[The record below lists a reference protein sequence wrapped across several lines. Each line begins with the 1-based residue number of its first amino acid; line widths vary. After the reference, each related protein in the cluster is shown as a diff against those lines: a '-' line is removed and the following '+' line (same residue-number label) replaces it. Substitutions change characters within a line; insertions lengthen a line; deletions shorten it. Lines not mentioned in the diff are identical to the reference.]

1 MIILLVALP
10 QFIDNNY
17 ILQSFI
23 MVLLFAYWATAWNI
37 IGGFGG
43 QFSLGNATYAGL
55 GAYISSVL
63 LAYYGIS
70 PWIGMI
76 IGGLIGGIVG
86 IIIGYPCFRLRGSY
100 FTLSTIAL
108 QSVVRLLF
116 VTEDT
121 ILGFDT
127 KGALGFSIPWFGGRF
142 RDMQFLSKNF
152 YYYIILFLLFV
163 VLLVSY
169 KIKNSRTG
177 YYLAAINT
185 NQEAADSLGV
195 NVTYYKLRAQFLS
208 AFFTAIG
215 GTFYAQ
221 LISYIDPNRV
231 FSHELSVEIAVM
243 AIIGGKGTI
252 LGPCIGAILLVPIS
266 EVTRSYLGTN
276 YAGLSVVI
284 YGLCLMLTVFYLPAG
299 LEKYVRVLFNKISS
313 CFGQKKHKQGGGVC
327 S

>member
-1 MIILLVALP
+1 M
-10 QFIDNNY
+10 DRY
-17 ILQSFI
+17 D
-23 MVLLFAYWATAWNI
+23 YWWADR
-37 IGGFGG
+37 
-43 QFSLGNATYAGL
+43 
-55 GAYISSVL
+55 
-63 LAYYGIS
+63 
-70 PWIGMI
+70 
-76 IGGLIGGIVG
+76 GIVG

-215 GTFYAQ
+215 VFYAQ
-221 LISYIDPNRV
+221 LISTLTQIV

-243 AIIGGKGTI
+243 A
-252 LGPCIGAILLVPIS
+252 
-266 EVTRSYLGTN
+266 YN
-276 YAGLSVVI
+276 W
-284 YGLCLMLTVFYLPAG
+284 
-299 LEKYVRVLFNKISS
+299 
-313 CFGQKKHKQGGGVC
+313 
-327 S
+327 